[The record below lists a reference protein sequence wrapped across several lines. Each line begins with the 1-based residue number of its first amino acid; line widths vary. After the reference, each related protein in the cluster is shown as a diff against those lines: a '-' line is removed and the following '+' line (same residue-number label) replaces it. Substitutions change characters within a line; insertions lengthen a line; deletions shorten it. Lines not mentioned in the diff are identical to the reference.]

1 MQKVKSKQTVF
12 QTLKTQIMI
21 FFFFSE
27 KMRLLSYS
35 VPGLVTVCSAGGL
48 AFQNTTT
55 S

>member
-12 QTLKTQIMI
+12 QAKNTNYD

-35 VPGLVTVCSAGGL
+35 VPGLVTVLSAGSL
-48 AFQNTTT
+48 AFRYTTT